1 MSHMLREVAGCRD
14 VLLFVRTSELPEF
27 VIQPICAT
35 LRRSRQLRRRRA
47 AAAGRLSMQESAI
60 SKLSTNLLSV
70 LSNVLL
76 VGFSSL
82 LLLGQV
88 SDTIT
93 ESDIST
99 KECECRCC

>member
-1 MSHMLREVAGCRD
+1 MLRKVAGCRD
-14 VLLFVRTSELPEF
+14 VLLFVRTSELPSF
-27 VIQPICAT
+27 VIQLICAA
-35 LRRSRQLRRRRA
+35 LRRSKQLRRRRA
-47 AAAGRLSMQESAI
+47 AAAGRLNMQESGI

-88 SDTIT
+88 SDAIT
-93 ESDIST
+93 ESDFTT
-99 KECECRCC
+99 KECECCCC